1 MPFLSKPAV
10 LFLLLNFLRLLSVV
24 AICLVFSAEIFTID
38 SDIRGMHEAEKAAA
52 SPSTTAST
60 RIVRRSL
67 VPDSPLTPAFHHPG
81 FDSSSPT
88 ARPVALPVQTS
99 KGFERVHRALQR
111 RRQLARRERADELA
125 AGLSPRSE
133 EDADERSAS
142 VTTTIR
148 RATKTSTSEA
158 GVTATNLPLG
168 AVEAAAEKQCKYIG
182 DSSIPKGAAGA
193 LFSTLE
199 RIFAATILLLAL
211 LSELPPPF
219 PPLSRPAVLLQQLW
233 TSFFPPFGEEYGVG
247 VLGAVQVFVGCQ
259 VLSHYTAGWVQVS
272 AWFLFLVGILNFL
285 MGLALG
291 ARLKVLRSLSKDSTT
306 PSALRKLRLQ
316 REAEHSSSAP
326 SEKDGGGA
334 WAHSHA
340 YEQFDREVGDEA
352 RPAAAEQR
360 RSFLPASFARFSLK
374 PSRRAPAPP
383 TTAGAKRAPSRNG
396 PNGIVIGAPLPLGGG
411 AAGKGVSVP
420 PPVYHY
426 GRE

>member
-1 MPFLSKPAV
+1 MPLLSKPTI
-10 LFLLLNFLRLLSVV
+10 FFISLNLLRLLSVV
-24 AICLVFSAEIFTID
+24 AICLVFSAEIYTID

-60 RIVRRSL
+60 RIVRRSH
-67 VPDSPLTPAFHHPG
+67 VPAFPSTSSYQYTNFDSP
-81 FDSSSPT
+81 SPT

-111 RRQLARRERADELA
+111 RRQLARRERSDELA
-125 AGLSPRSE
+125 ARLSPRAE

-142 VTTTIR
+142 ATTSTTR

-182 DSSIPKGAAGA
+182 TSSIPKGAAGA

-233 TSFFPPFGEEYGVG
+233 TSFFPPFGQEYGVG
-247 VLGAVQVFVGCQ
+247 VLGAVQIFVGCQ
-259 VLSHYTAGWVQVS
+259 VFTTGWVQVS

-340 YEQFDREVGDEA
+340 YEQFDRAGGDEA
-352 RPAAAEQR
+352 RPATAAAEQR
-360 RSFLPASFARFSLK
+360 RSFLPASFSRFSLK

-383 TTAGAKRAPSRNG
+383 TTAGAKRSPSRNG

-420 PPVYHY
+420 PPVYQY